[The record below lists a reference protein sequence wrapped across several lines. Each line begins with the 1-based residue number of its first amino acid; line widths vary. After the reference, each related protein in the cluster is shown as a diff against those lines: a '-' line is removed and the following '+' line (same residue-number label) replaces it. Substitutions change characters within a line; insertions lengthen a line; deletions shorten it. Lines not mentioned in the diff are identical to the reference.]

1 MPRAILIVVDDPA
14 QWPVEIAGVE
24 RITTRA
30 YLTDPCY
37 QALRKAEVYNLC
49 RSYRY
54 QSSGYYVSLLA
65 AARGHKP
72 RPSVTAV
79 QDLKSQT
86 IMRIASDDLQ
96 ELIQKSL
103 AHIQSKEFVLS
114 IYFGQNVA
122 KRYARLAAQ
131 LFSLFQ
137 APLLRAYFVL
147 GGKSGKWTLAN
158 MRVIGASDI
167 AEEHREFVVA
177 VAQSYFSGKRRRVTR
192 KTNYRYDLAIL
203 TNPAEPEPPSD
214 EKALKR
220 FVRAAERV
228 GFSTEFI
235 TRDDFSRLGEFDALL
250 IRETTSVNHHTYRFA
265 RKAVAEGLIAI
276 DDPES
281 ILKCTNK
288 VFLAELMERNKIP
301 APRTLIVHRD
311 NRDQVA
317 GELGL
322 PVVLKQ
328 PDSSFSQGVVKVAEA
343 TALKET
349 VNKLL
354 DKSELII
361 AQEYLP
367 TDYDWRIG
375 IIDQQPLYACRYYM
389 VKGHWQ
395 ILRHDSNGVRND
407 EGKFETLPIEHVP
420 TAVVKTALKVAN
432 LIGNGLYG
440 VDLKQVGKKVYV
452 IEVNDNPSLDGGVE
466 DQVLKEDLY
475 LRIMRVMLRRVERRK
490 EGWPA

>member
-1 MPRAILIVVDDPA
+1 MPRPILIVVDDPA

-24 RITTRA
+24 RITARA
-30 YLTDPCY
+30 YLTDPGY
-37 QALRKAEVYNLC
+37 QALKKAEVYNLC

-96 ELIQKSL
+96 ELIQRSL

-114 IYFGQNVA
+114 IYFGRNVA
-122 KRYARLAAQ
+122 KRYDRLAAQ

-147 GGKSGKWTLAN
+147 GGKNGKWTLAN

-167 AEEHREFVVA
+167 AEEHREFVVT
-177 VAQSYFSGKRRRVTR
+177 VAQDYFSGKRRRVTR
-192 KTNYRYDLAIL
+192 KISRRYDLAIL
-203 TNPAEPEPPSD
+203 TNPAEAEPPSD

-288 VFLAELMERNKIP
+288 VFLAELMERNKIT

-311 NRDQVA
+311 NRDQVTGA
-317 GELGL
+317 IGL

-328 PDSSFSQGVVKVAEA
+328 PDSSFSQGVVKVTEA
-343 TALKET
+343 AALKEA

-375 IIDQQPLYACRYYM
+375 MIDRQPLYACRYYM

-395 ILRHDSNGVRND
+395 ILSHDSNGVRND

-432 LIGNGLYG
+432 LIGDGLYG

-490 EGWPA
+490 EGWPV

>member
-24 RITTRA
+24 RITARA
-30 YLTDPCY
+30 YLTDPGY
-37 QALRKAEVYNLC
+37 QSLKKAEVYNLC

-122 KRYARLAAQ
+122 KRYTRLAAQ

-147 GGKSGKWTLAN
+147 GGKSGKWTLSN

-167 AEEHREFVVA
+167 SEEHREFVVA
-177 VAQSYFSGKRRRVTR
+177 VAQDYFSGKRRRVTR
-192 KTNYRYDLAIL
+192 KTNRRYDLAIL
-203 TNPAEPEPPSD
+203 TNPAEAEPPSN

-288 VFLAELMERNKIP
+288 VFLAELMERNNIP
-301 APRTLIVHRD
+301 APKTLIVHRE

-317 GELGL
+317 RELGL

-328 PDSSFSQGVVKVAEA
+328 PDSSFSQGVVKVMET
-343 TALKET
+343 TALKEAI
-349 VNKLL
+349 NKLL

-375 IIDQQPLYACRYYM
+375 IMDRQPLYACRYYM
-389 VKGHWQ
+389 AKGHWQ
-395 ILRHDSNGVRND
+395 ILKHDSNGIRND
-407 EGKFETLPIEHVP
+407 EGKFATLPIEHVP

-432 LIGNGLYG
+432 LIGDGLYG
-440 VDLKQVGKKVYV
+440 VDLKQVGKKIYV
-452 IEVNDNPSLDGGVE
+452 IEVNDNPNLDGGVE

-490 EGWPA
+490 EGWSA